1 MSSNETGSV
10 QEVRTIPGYLQGY
23 YRLVEIFISLIIKEP
38 KTPVGEWVEVI
49 GGSFGALIEA
59 IVHPKKEES
68 GIFDYFHSLT
78 KHQPAVTVMVV
89 ISVFLMLCSLFG
101 GFFFVLL
108 RMAGAFGGRKVQ
120 NITSW
125 YSTVLRLLSTCM
137 LICIS
142 LNATCIICMWGSVE
156 FLVLFSRDSNA
167 VMKDGMKVVENYLVD
182 TIAQMMSVTKNM
194 AAIKSGLHQNIS
206 DIQASLNSSLIE
218 SLATKSLESC
228 HLPSPRMLSEL
239 SNWASG
245 LSGPLNSPVKQAID
259 VDIDSLRKVLTP
271 VFDSFRTT
279 YSEMLKSFSRESI
292 VRTEYDYAS
301 DILTRKTQDLMVIS
315 VAVIADII
323 ELNKS
328 LPLPELSI
336 MGFLG
341 KLTLTDEVFRY
352 LEGYG
357 TLVCWLAG
365 TLLSVVFLSTVVG
378 ICCHSEEIPPNK
390 RGFLSNQAG
399 IMIVMS
405 SLVMWL
411 FCSAMMPSTILFM
424 MSGVITEA
432 YVCNPYKEH
441 NIQFL
446 DTVIYEMYV
455 RSDAEPN
462 PNLYNT
468 TMKPSLI
475 MSYCPNN
482 PALVN
487 LTRNQ
492 DLKGF
497 ENVVSAYNPP
507 KYYERLRNGTAFK
520 ATALNTDFPKRT
532 SFGAT
537 GRMSLIDL
545 SEKITGLDPA
555 GLPSTPITAQ
565 TAMAYAHGMKEAYQ
579 KFMDGS
585 ATVSAQW
592 SKMDECIVKEMS
604 AVVQPK
610 TAPYVERLENIS
622 DYVST
627 SLGACRSLSDFYA
640 NAFTLLCDATLDSM
654 NGFWVSL
661 WLVTFLFSCMIA
673 CGLKLSKYFMRMDDY
688 TYGGIELEESVE
700 EDDGAGDGNSVSYAP
715 SGTLSFSQGRH
726 KWRRPRIDLEGKFM
740 KFEINPYQ
748 KPDMEVVEAGEQE
761 DEQAFIDLPRVQ
773 QDRLRE
779 FVPENL
785 AEDLKRAKAVL
796 QRYPRPPI
804 QQQQMMLQQ
813 QMMQPPVATQASAL
827 APRRV

>member
-446 DTVIYEMYV
+446 DT
-455 RSDAEPN
+455 
-462 PNLYNT
+462 
-468 TMKPSLI
+468 
-475 MSYCPNN
+475 
-482 PALVN
+482 
-487 LTRNQ
+487 
-492 DLKGF
+492 
-497 ENVVSAYNPP
+497 
-507 KYYERLRNGTAFK
+507 
-520 ATALNTDFPKRT
+520 
-532 SFGAT
+532 
-537 GRMSLIDL
+537 
-545 SEKITGLDPA
+545 
-555 GLPSTPITAQ
+555 PSTPITAQ

-604 AVVQPK
+604 AKYFQVVQPK